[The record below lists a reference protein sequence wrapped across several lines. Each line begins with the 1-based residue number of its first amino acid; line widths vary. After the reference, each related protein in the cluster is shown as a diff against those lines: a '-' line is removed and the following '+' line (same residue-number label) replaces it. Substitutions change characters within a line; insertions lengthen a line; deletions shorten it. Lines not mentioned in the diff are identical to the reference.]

1 MDIQREVADKY
12 QGLFNLMSKEHN
24 LILTISEMDEI
35 IIEAQKVVN
44 EISSKPVLAAVNWE
58 PKFFADIDEN
68 AEDGDYL
75 REQQCCTSCGAY
87 TGDLPGY
94 YWIEDSDDCPICRAS
109 NQEEKWSEEVRR
121 VMLREKLDEDEIND
135 TLSALAE
142 LCGV

>member
-1 MDIQREVADKY
+1 MK
-12 QGLFNLMSKEHN
+12 KEN
-24 LILTISEMDEI
+24 T
-35 IIEAQKVVN
+35 VN
-44 EISSKPVLAAVNWE
+44 EPTKAMPYDALLAAVNWS

-109 NQEEKWSEEVRR
+109 NNEEKWSEEVRS

-142 LCGV
+142 YSGV